1 MSRSSY
7 DSIQP
12 FLDYLKYQKRYSA
25 HTIRSYH
32 DDLLQFF
39 GFVDMQ
45 FDEVSLTS
53 IGHIHV
59 RSWLASIKENDI
71 SSKTINRKISSLK
84 SFFKYLVKTSV
95 LDQTPM
101 TRIVTPRNSKRLPDF
116 IQEGDAGK
124 LMADLR
130 NTENWKGL
138 NTKMLITL
146 FYTTGVR
153 LSELI
158 NLKEAQVDFGKKQ
171 IKVLGKGNKE
181 RIIPVSEDIVVMI
194 KDYIQ
199 HKKKEFERTD
209 STLLV
214 TEKGKKMYSKYPYLL
229 VKKFLTSEVK
239 TLNKKSPHVLRHS
252 FATHLSNKGADLNA
266 IKELLGHSSLA
277 ATQVYTHNT
286 IEKLKNVYKK
296 AHPKA

>member
-1 MSRSSY
+1 
-7 DSIQP
+7 
-12 FLDYLKYQKRYSA
+12 
-25 HTIRSYH
+25 
-32 DDLLQFF
+32 
-39 GFVDMQ
+39 
-45 FDEVSLTS
+45 
-53 IGHIHV
+53 V

-138 NTKMLITL
+138 NTKLLITL

-158 NLKEAQVDFGKKQ
+158 NLKEGQVDFGKKQ

-181 RIIPVSEDIVVMI
+181 RIIPVSEDIVAMI

>member
-1 MSRSSY
+1 
-7 DSIQP
+7 
-12 FLDYLKYQKRYSA
+12 
-25 HTIRSYH
+25 
-32 DDLLQFF
+32 
-39 GFVDMQ
+39 MQ
-45 FDEVSLTS
+45 FEDVSLAA
-53 IGHIHV
+53 IGYNHV
-59 RSWLASIKENDI
+59 RSWLASIKENEI

-101 TRIVTPRNSKRLPDF
+101 TRIVTPKNSKRLPDF

-124 LMADLR
+124 LIGALKD
-130 NTENWKGL
+130 TEDWKSL

-153 LSELI
+153 LSELV
-158 NLKEAQVDFGKKQ
+158 NLKESHVDFGRRQ

-181 RIIPVSEDIVVMI
+181 RIIPISQEIVAMI
-194 KDYIQ
+194 KDYEQ
-199 HKKKEFERTD
+199 QKKKVFELTEN
-209 STLLV
+209 TLLV

-229 VKKFLTSEVK
+229 VKSFLTSEVK